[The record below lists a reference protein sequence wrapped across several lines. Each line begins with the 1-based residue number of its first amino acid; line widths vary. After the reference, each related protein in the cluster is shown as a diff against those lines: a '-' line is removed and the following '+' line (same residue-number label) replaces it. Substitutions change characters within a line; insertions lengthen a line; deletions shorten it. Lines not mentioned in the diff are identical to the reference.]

1 LADDRTIAFRRRQW
15 TPNECRYVQKLA
27 VMERLKFRV
36 ALAVIV
42 VLWLGLIGGIIFF
55 VYSAFTERSLF
66 SAVAALVSL
75 LSIALIAYV
84 FPRYWRA
91 CFTEQ
96 DSPWVD
102 PLQGKLSV
110 LEVSGYDGAEYYDAV
125 GGREVRFPNGWLDYL
140 RQGDEVLALRYPM
153 DVELDRTGTISII
166 LALDNGFSI
175 DEEVE
180 LGLLDQTS
188 LTYWL
193 ATLVAGALWWAA
205 PTMALLARLRTSTSE
220 VFWIPAAI
228 TTAIALLAVR
238 RTLLD
243 VSIRRQLDSL
253 RQQHAP
259 LRKESR

>member
-1 LADDRTIAFRRRQW
+1 
-15 TPNECRYVQKLA
+15 
-27 VMERLKFRV
+27 MKFRV

-42 VLWLGLIGGIIFF
+42 VLWLGLIGGLILF
-55 VYSAFTERSLF
+55 VYSCFAERSLF
-66 SAVAALVSL
+66 SAVAALVL
-75 LSIALIAYV
+75 LLAIALIAYV
-84 FPRYWRA
+84 LPLYWRA

-110 LEVSGYDGAEYYDAV
+110 VGVSGYDGAEYYDAV

-140 RQGDEVLALRYPM
+140 SQGDEVRALRYAM

-175 DEEVE
+175 DEEVA

-193 ATLVAGALWWAA
+193 ATLVAAALWWAA
-205 PTMALLARLRTSTSE
+205 PIMALQARLRTSMVG

-228 TTAIALLAVR
+228 SIAFALLAVR

-253 RQQHAP
+253 RQKHAP